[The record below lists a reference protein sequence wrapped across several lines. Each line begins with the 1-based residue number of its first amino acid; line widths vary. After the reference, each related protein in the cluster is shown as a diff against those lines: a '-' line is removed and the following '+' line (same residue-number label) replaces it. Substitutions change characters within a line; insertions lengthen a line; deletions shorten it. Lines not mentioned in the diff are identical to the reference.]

1 MSSSYITNTKRYHT
15 HTANH
20 VNKQNKSERREGAA
34 RLDEVLPL
42 NESRYDLNSTK
53 YANRNGVGYSISNIN
68 AQGVL
73 MNKQGSMKSLNN
85 NKSST
90 PLPRASP
97 TPQPLRSRRMRFFAK
112 LIKLMFSNIGL
123 IMGVFLYSTLG
134 ALMFQLLERHEEL
147 RLCEGN

>member
-1 MSSSYITNTKRYHT
+1 MSSSYITNIKRF
-15 HTANH
+15 H
-20 VNKQNKSERREGAA
+20 VNKPNKSERKDRH
-34 RLDEVLPL
+34 DEVLPL
-42 NESRYDLNSTK
+42 NESKHELNSNK

-73 MNKQGSMKSLNN
+73 TNK
-85 NKSST
+85 
-90 PLPRASP
+90 RASIKSMPQKLP
-97 TPQPLRSRRMRFFAK
+97 TPPLRSRRMMFLAK

-123 IMGVFLYSTLG
+123 IMGVFIYSTLG